1 MKKSLLILLVPTLLL
16 GSCTIF
22 PSKNNSSSTTTNG
35 QTSGDNPTT
44 NTSSD
49 TDTDTSDTDS
59 STDDDSATPPVVTK
73 QTISQI
79 KVDSKIGQMVQFDA
93 TYLRNLTWTNE
104 DLMYFADANDYIW
117 FRVPYTNYT
126 GYLANRERMKE
137 YTVTGKLA
145 KVNDI
150 FEVQFDSSITNRES
164 VVNLG
169 DTYPLSYNPN
179 NVATAVSGIAEIKAK
194 SGQITL
200 NNKGHGAGEIVKFT
214 SQLVQTEYEDA
225 NKKAMVLDA
234 DGNTITVIADERKMV
249 NQDDIGKYYTW
260 VGIISIKT
268 SIPAIMGLSCEYVAH
283 TTEEETHVNVDAA
296 QEVSPEYF
304 KNWNLTSS
312 KYNPAPNNTYFQLF
326 MSTGYIVDNSDI
338 TTSYNFG
345 MVANYGGSLSDAGST
360 NTVKGFYLVNCT
372 GLNENKLEYCPVAE
386 YVGKNIAVTLYYAIR
401 QYDTS
406 NHIWE
411 MFVIEDL
418 IETA

>member
-1 MKKSLLILLVPTLLL
+1 MKKSILYLIIPTLLL
-16 GSCTIF
+16 GGCTIM
-22 PSKNNSSSTTTNG
+22 PSKKTST
-35 QTSGDNPTT
+35 DT
-44 NTSSD
+44 NTSGTPTTSDPVDTNTDD
-49 TDTDTSDTDS
+49 TDDK
-59 STDDDSATPPVVTK
+59 TDDDSNTDDETPPVAPSITK

-79 KVDSKIGQMVQFDA
+79 KVDSKIGEMVQFDA
-93 TYLRNLTWTNE
+93 TYLRTLTWTNE
-104 DLMYFADANDYIW
+104 DLMYFADVNDYIW
-117 FRVPYTNYT
+117 FRVPYASYT
-126 GYLANRERMKE
+126 GYLANLNTMRE

-145 KVNDI
+145 KVNNI

-179 NVATAVSGIAEIKAK
+179 NVATQVSGIAEIKAK

-214 SQLVQTEYEDA
+214 SQVVQTEYEDA
-225 NKKAMVLDA
+225 NKKAMVLDP
-234 DGNTITVIADERKMV
+234 DGNTIAVIADERKMV
-249 NQDDIGKYYTW
+249 SKEDIGKYYTW
-260 VGIISIKT
+260 IGIISIKT
-268 SIPAIMGLSCEYVAH
+268 SIPAIMGLSCEYVSH
-283 TTEEETHVNVDAA
+283 SSEEESTINAEAA

-312 KYNPAPNNTYFQLF
+312 KYSPAPNNTYFQLF
-326 MSTGYIVDNSDI
+326 KSTGYIVDNSDI

-372 GLNENKLEYCPVAE
+372 GLNESKLQYCPVAE
-386 YVGKNIAVTLYYAIR
+386 YAGQNIQVTLYYAIR

-411 MFVIEDL
+411 MFVIESL
-418 IETA
+418 IATV